1 MNEKSK
7 RHRFRRLI
15 STCALLTASAL
26 ANAEDRQ
33 PTGWELV
40 TTEGQTMPVPKVWLE
55 GEEARIAH
63 SLKLPD
69 VVPKP
74 QPYDFKQPLWEK
86 FWFKAHRKASV
97 RYFDHLCATE
107 AGQWIVRTV
116 PDVDGFYFA
125 RPLGSQLPL
134 PLMTQRWG
142 PENPWVERELVGML
156 GDEKH
161 AAWSFVYPPFMQY
174 EYVEQPRRD
183 LPWQKG
189 LTTPYIRLFGYTTEN
204 ARDTK
209 GRLTTHLKEKTP
221 MQFEGAE
228 HLQSRYGFTWRGIKR
243 PQDREHGIAG
253 GELLIYDL
261 QTKEVFAVRRQ
272 FAISLGNRR
281 TGESAAWEVAA
292 TCNKIDSR
300 TSGLLEM
307 REFAL
312 AVIPSNKPSKSG
324 RKQ

>member
-1 MNEKSK
+1 MSK
-7 RHRFRRLI
+7 KNNRHRFRRLT

-40 TTEGQTMPVPKVWLE
+40 VVEGQTMPVPKVWLE

-74 QPYDFKQPLWEK
+74 QPYDFKQPFWERLW
-86 FWFKAHRKASV
+86 FGAHRKASV

-125 RPLGSQLPL
+125 RPQGSQP
-134 PLMTQRWG
+134 PRQLMTERWG
-142 PENPWVERELVGML
+142 PENPWVERLLVSNGFKAL
-156 GDEKH
+156 W
-161 AAWSFVYPPFMQY
+161 AAWTFVEPPAMQY
-174 EYVEQPRRD
+174 EYLEQPARD

-189 LTTPYIRLFGYTTEN
+189 ITTPYIRLFGYTTEN

-209 GRLTTHLKEKTP
+209 GPLPPLH
-221 MQFEGAE
+221 Q
-228 HLQSRYGFTWRGIKR
+228 
-243 PQDREHGIAG
+243 
-253 GELLIYDL
+253 
-261 QTKEVFAVRRQ
+261 
-272 FAISLGNRR
+272 
-281 TGESAAWEVAA
+281 
-292 TCNKIDSR
+292 
-300 TSGLLEM
+300 
-307 REFAL
+307 
-312 AVIPSNKPSKSG
+312 
-324 RKQ
+324 